1 MTLSNILTITR
12 FILSFVF
19 VGFLFCNG
27 LICHAIALVV
37 FVFAAFTDFLDGF
50 LARIRNEQTFLGQ
63 VMDPI
68 ADKVLTLFAFGS
80 FAYLK
85 IIPWWIFIVISM
97 RDIMVT
103 IIRLVFFKGNG
114 RILES
119 SFKGKQKTFFQ
130 LLSIL
135 LVMGGIIFND
145 IYRKGYYPYN
155 FMENYDLV
163 VSLSLSITVALTVLS
178 AIDIIKR
185 SVEEKKNETHC

>member
-12 FILSFVF
+12 LVLSFVF

-27 LICHAIALVV
+27 LIYHSIALAV

-50 LARIRNEQTFLGQ
+50 FARIKNEQTFFGK

-68 ADKVLTLFAFGS
+68 ADKVLTFFAFGS

-85 IIPWWIFIVISM
+85 LIPWWIFIILFA

-103 IIRLVFFKGNG
+103 IIRIVFFKGNG
-114 RILES
+114 KVIES

-130 LLSIL
+130 LLSVL
-135 LVMGGIIFND
+135 LIMIAIIIND
-145 IYRKGYYPYN
+145 SYTSGYYPYD
-155 FMENYDLV
+155 FMEIYDVV
-163 VSLSLSITVALTVLS
+163 VSLCLSIMVALTILS
-178 AIDIIKR
+178 AIDIVKR
-185 SVEEKKNETHC
+185 SINEIKK